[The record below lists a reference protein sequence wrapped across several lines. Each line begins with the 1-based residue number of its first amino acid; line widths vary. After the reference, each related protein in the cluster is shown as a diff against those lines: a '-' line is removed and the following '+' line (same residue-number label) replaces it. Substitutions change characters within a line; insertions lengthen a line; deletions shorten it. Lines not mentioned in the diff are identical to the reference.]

1 MSAVEIKLRVH
12 FELRSVEPLTAAQ
25 IAQRIG
31 NPTGSVQNKLNE
43 LLAEGYIKR
52 RRSEQ
57 CNRPYVYYRADR
69 PWPEDIVAQE
79 TRNVL
84 QRMAARAMQH

>member
-1 MSAVEIKLRVH
+1 MSSLEIKLRVH

-25 IAQRIG
+25 IAQRIDS
-31 NPTGSVQNKLNE
+31 PLGSVRNKLSE
-43 LLAEGYIKR
+43 LEAEGYIKK

-57 CNRPYVYYRADR
+57 CNRPYVYQRADR
-69 PWPEDIVAQE
+69 PWPEDAIAME
-79 TRNVL
+79 TRHVL

>member
-1 MSAVEIKLRVH
+1 MSILEIKLRVH

-25 IAQRIG
+25 IAQRIDA
-31 NPTGSVQNKLNE
+31 NPGSVQNKLNE

-52 RRSEQ
+52 RRTEQ
-57 CNRPYVYYRADR
+57 CNRPYVYQRADR

-79 TRNVL
+79 CRQVL